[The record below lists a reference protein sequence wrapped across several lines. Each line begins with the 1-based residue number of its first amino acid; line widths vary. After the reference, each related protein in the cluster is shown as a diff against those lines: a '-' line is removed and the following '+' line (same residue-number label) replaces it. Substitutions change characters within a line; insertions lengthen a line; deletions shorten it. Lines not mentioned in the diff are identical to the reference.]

1 MKKTSIAASLFAIFQ
16 GTFAVAGSVEETPAE
31 PTIAPAPTEA
41 EWSYNVTPFIW
52 ATGLSATTTIGNVT
66 ASVDSDF
73 SDILNALDM
82 ALMLDFRAR
91 KGDWEFGGNL
101 VYADLSN
108 TTTGANGVSN
118 TIDAKMTLFELD
130 AKKYFS
136 DQFFGY
142 FGGRYYDLDN
152 TLSLG
157 APVNA
162 SASGR
167 NTWIDPI
174 VGAGFAVP
182 VSGNWSFV
190 GKGDIGGFGIGSD
203 FAWQAQAYAQYD
215 TSDKFSL
222 LLGYRILDFDYSP
235 NSITSSNMTISGP
248 VAGFRFRF

>member
-1 MKKTSIAASLFAIFQ
+1 MASLLA
-16 GTFAVAGSVEETPAE
+16 TSALAGSADP
-31 PTIAPAPTEA
+31 APAAPIVEPA
-41 EWSYNVTPFIW
+41 APEWTYSVTPFIW
-52 ATGLSATTTIGNVT
+52 ATALSSTSTIGNVT
-66 ASVDSDF
+66 ASVDADF
-73 SDILNALDM
+73 SSILDALD
-82 ALMLDFRAR
+82 LTVMLDFRAR
-91 KGDWEFGGNL
+91 NGDWEFGGNL
-101 VYADLSN
+101 VYADLSS
-108 TTTGANGVSN
+108 TKTASNGVSN
-118 TIDAKMTLFELD
+118 TVDAKMTLFELD

-136 DQFFGY
+136 EKYFGY

-174 VGAGFAVP
+174 VGAGFALP
-182 VSGNWSFV
+182 ISGDWSFV

-222 LLGYRILDFDYSP
+222 LLGYRYLDFDYSP
-235 NSITSSNMTISGP
+235 NTVTSSNMTISGP